1 MKGKNLV
8 LGITGGIA
16 VYKMPELISRLR
28 KKGLNIDVVMTR
40 AAAEFVTPLTFREV
54 SRNPVHLEMFAENIQ
69 WNVEHIALAKKA
81 DLIAIIP
88 ATANIIG
95 KIANGIA
102 DDLLTTTVMAATC
115 PKLIA
120 PAMNTGMYQ
129 NPLFQKNLR
138 ILDEAGF
145 RIVPPDNGS
154 LLCGDTGVGKL
165 AGLEELELEIEKGL
179 TKQDL
184 QGEIVLVT
192 AGGTREPI
200 DPVRYLTNR
209 SSGKMGHALAEAAY
223 KRGAEV
229 ILVTTASLPINS
241 RALRVNRVETNA
253 EMFEIVTRLAP
264 EATIIIKAAAPADFR
279 PQSTACEKIKKT
291 GSELDLHLVPT
302 IDILAR
308 LGQMKT
314 KQQLLV
320 GFAAETNDL
329 QQYALAKLERKNLD
343 LIIGNLVNRRDIG
356 MGSDRNQVVIYSRSE
371 KVEIP
376 EQEKTVLADEIWSYL
391 IKYKKERTLINQ

>member
-54 SRNPVHLEMFAENIQ
+54 SQNQVHLEMFDENIQ
-69 WNVEHIALAKKA
+69 WNVEHVALAKKA
-81 DLIAIIP
+81 DLIAIVP
-88 ATANIIG
+88 ATANVIG

-129 NPLFQKNLR
+129 NPLFQKNLQT
-138 ILDEAGF
+138 LSEAGF
-145 RIVPPDNGS
+145 QIIPPDSGV

-165 AGLEELELEIEKGL
+165 APLEELELEIEKGL
-179 TKQDL
+179 SIPDL
-184 QGEIVLVT
+184 KGETVLVT

-229 ILVTTASLPINS
+229 ILVTAASL
-241 RALRVNRVETNA
+241 AVNTRSVRSFRVETSA
-253 EMFEIVTRLAP
+253 EMYETVTRLAP
-264 EATIIIKAAAPADFR
+264 ESTIIIKAAAPADFR
-279 PQSTACEKIKKT
+279 PESTAREKIKKN

-302 IDILAR
+302 ADILAQ
-308 LGQMKT
+308 LGKE
-314 KQQLLV
+314 KKSQQLLV
-320 GFAAETNDL
+320 GFAAETNEL
-329 QQYALAKLERKNLD
+329 QQHALAKLERKNLD
-343 LIIGNLVNRRDIG
+343 LIIGNLVNRRETG
-356 MGSDRNQVVIYSRSE
+356 MGADSNQVVIYSQTE
-371 KVEIP
+371 
-376 EQEKTVLADEIWSYL
+376 
-391 IKYKKERTLINQ
+391 